1 MAVLC
6 VGYHDCL
13 ADGTTLN
20 GATALNLK
28 LLEAKLKVFVIMHN
42 YSQPRQNTIDRVQM
56 LDAKLKTFL
65 TPSIVTE

>member
-13 ADGTTLN
+13 ADGTTLS

-28 LLEAKLKVFVIMHN
+28 LLETKLKVFVILHN

-56 LDAKLKTFL
+56 LDTKLKTFL
-65 TPSIVTE
+65 SHSIVTE